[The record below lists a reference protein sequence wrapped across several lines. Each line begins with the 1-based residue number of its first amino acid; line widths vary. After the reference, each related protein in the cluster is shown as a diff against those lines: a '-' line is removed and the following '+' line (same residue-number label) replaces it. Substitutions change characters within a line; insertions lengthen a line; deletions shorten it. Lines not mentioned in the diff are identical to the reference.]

1 MKKNIIIISLIIT
14 FIFTNNVFSSDKYL
28 NDLSWYEL
36 YQKRV
41 TDVCSLYKFDSNN
54 SETIYLMD
62 DSNKYLNLDKNLWIE
77 SDTIDIVGEWMKN
90 SYRVWKDIELA
101 KEQYK
106 TNMDWIYNCAV
117 NKANFRWL
125 SLVKK
130 TINNYPELKE
140 YENIID
146 QKQNEIKMNLESSW
160 ESSKCKLN
168 SEKND
173 PIIKANVLKQATY
186 ELCRYNYYLEYLKEV
201 NDDISKLDE
210 SVISDSENAVWINK
224 ILEIQSNK
232 IQEINKE
239 IEDAY
244 RAFPIAF
251 KAYSEY
257 ENYITSHILLE
268 LLRQNYLK
276 FREELHKNLNPINQ
290 VVYKI
295 SNAMRK

>member
-1 MKKNIIIISLIIT
+1 MKKNILIIAIIT
-14 FIFTNNVFSSDKYL
+14 TLIFSSNVFTNDKYL
-28 NDLSWYEL
+28 TDKSWYEL

-41 TDVCSLYKFDSNN
+41 TDVCSMYKFDSNN

-62 DSNKYLNLDKNLWIE
+62 DSNKYLNLDQNWI
-77 SDTIDIVGEWMKN
+77 INW
-90 SYRVWKDIELA
+90 YRVWKDIELA

-117 NKANFRWL
+117 NKSNFRAL
-125 SLVKK
+125 SLLKE
-130 TINNYPELKE
+130 TIQKYPTLKE

-146 QKQNEIKMNLESSW
+146 QKQNELKMDLESNW
-160 ESSKCKLN
+160 ESNKCKIN
-168 SEKND
+168 NEKSD
-173 PIIKANVLKQATY
+173 PIIKANVLKQTTY

-201 NDDISKLDE
+201 NDNISKLDE
-210 SVISDSENAVWINK
+210 SVINDSENAVWINK
-224 ILEIQSNK
+224 VLEIQWKK
-232 IQEINKE
+232 ISEINKE

-268 LLRQNYLK
+268 LLRQDYLK

-290 VVYKI
+290 IVYKI